1 MQKRIEISIV
11 IPAFNEEKYI
21 GRLLKDL
28 QKQSFKNFEII
39 VADGGSTDNTRK
51 IASKFSKVRIVVEKR
66 KGIGIGR
73 NAGAHAARGKII
85 VFIDADTTASEN
97 LLRNYDA
104 AFKEKDIVAATG
116 PIFPLE
122 KTSRRMELGFKLVSV
137 LFVKSSILIGKPSII
152 GSNFAIRKNIFEKI
166 GGFDEKFMTYE
177 DYDLSLRIRKT
188 GRIEYLNDAIVYTSI
203 RRVKKW
209 GMLTFFF
216 YHTGNI
222 LRYNLLK
229 KPLEKYDPIR

>member
-1 MQKRIEISIV
+1 MQKRAEISVV

-21 GRLLKDL
+21 GRLLKSL
-28 QKQSFKNFEII
+28 RKQSFKNFEII
-39 VADGGSTDNTRK
+39 VADGGSTDRTRE
-51 IASKFSKVRIVVEKR
+51 IISKFPNVRIVIEKK
-66 KGIGIGR
+66 KGIGVGR
-73 NAGAHAARGKII
+73 NAGARVARGKII
-85 VFIDADTTASEN
+85 VFIDADTTTSEN
-97 LLRNYDA
+97 LLEIYNS
-104 AFKEKDIVAATG
+104 AFKVGDIVAATG
-116 PIFPLE
+116 PILPLE
-122 KTSRRMELGFKLVSV
+122 KTSGMMKLGFEFVSV

-152 GSNFAIRKNIFEKI
+152 GSNFAIRKSIFEKI
-166 GGFDEKFMTYE
+166 GGFDERFMTYE

-188 GRIEYLNDAIVYTSI
+188 GRIGYLNDAVVYTSI

-209 GMLTFFF
+209 GMVNFFF

>member
-1 MQKRIEISIV
+1 MQKRAEISVV
-11 IPAFNEEKYI
+11 IPSFNEEKYI
-21 GRLLKDL
+21 GRLLRSL
-28 QKQSFKNFEII
+28 EKQSFKNFEII
-39 VADGGSTDNTRK
+39 VADGGSTDRTRK
-51 IASKFSKVRIVVEKR
+51 IASKFPRVRIVIEKR
-66 KGIGIGR
+66 RGIGIGR

-97 LLRNYDA
+97 LLKSYNA

-116 PIFPLE
+116 PILPLE
-122 KTSRRMELGFKLVSV
+122 KTSEMMKLGFEFVSV

-152 GSNFAIRKNIFEKI
+152 GSNFAIRKSTFDKI
-166 GGFDEKFMTYE
+166 GGFDERFVTYE
-177 DYDLSLRIRKT
+177 DYDLSLRIRKI
-188 GRIEYLNDAIVYTSI
+188 GRIGYLNDAVVYTSI

-209 GMLTFFF
+209 GMLNFFC

-229 KPLEKYDPIR
+229 KPLEKYDPVR